1 VIFVGID
8 WAEAHH
14 DVCVLHPDGQILSKG
29 RVPDGIEGVS
39 RLHAMLAEQAEDP
52 TDVVVGIEI
61 DRGLMVQALVAV
73 GYRVYAI
80 NPLASSRYRDR
91 HATSGAK
98 SDPGDAKVLADL
110 VRTDRH
116 NHREVAGDT
125 ELAEAIK
132 VLARTHQSL
141 VWSRQRQ
148 ANQLRNTL
156 REYYPG
162 ALLALKD
169 LASIESCSILAMA
182 PTPERARRLTYAK
195 IRRSLAASGRKRNL
209 DRRAREIYEA
219 LRGPQ
224 LEAPPVVAEAYGE
237 AAGSL
242 VVLIDSLA
250 HQITRLEEQ
259 LAQRFEG
266 HPDAEILS
274 SLPGLG
280 SVLGARCSR
289 SSGTTRPATQM
300 LGPAGATRGPPRSRK
315 RRERGSSCSLVWP
328 ATAGWRTLATCGR
341 SRRWAPQSALAATT
355 THDVLEGPPITRLF
369 ARWPTAWWGSC
380 TDASRID
387 SLTGK
392 ASLGRPRSALPLDE
406 LDPWDV

>member
-1 VIFVGID
+1 MIFVGID

-14 DVCVLHPDGQILSKG
+14 DVCVLDPDGQILSKG

-182 PTPERARRLTYAK
+182 PTPERPGDSPTPRSAAPSPPRDESETLIGGPGRSTRPCGARSSRRHRSWRRPTAKRRDRSWCSSTPSLT
-195 IRRSLAASGRKRNL
+195 RSPGWRNSW
-209 DRRAREIYEA
+209 
-219 LRGPQ
+219 P
-224 LEAPPVVAEAYGE
+224 
-237 AAGSL
+237 
-242 VVLIDSLA
+242 
-250 HQITRLEEQ
+250 
-259 LAQRFEG
+259 
-266 HPDAEILS
+266 
-274 SLPGLG
+274 
-280 SVLGARCSR
+280 SVLKVTRTPRSSAVFPDSARSSAPGCSR

-406 LDPWDV
+406 LDPWDG